1 MYVFIYFCF
10 VSYRPFTGVYTDNKE
25 EGVYKCVVCGD
36 VLFRSDEKFDSGS
49 GWPSFYDVA
58 TKGNVK
64 TNVDVSHGMVRK
76 EVVCANV
83 SFRNM

>member
-1 MYVFIYFCF
+1 M
-10 VSYRPFTGVYTDNKE
+10 YTDNKE

-36 VLFRSDEKFDSGS
+36 VLFRSDEKFDSGC

-64 TNVDVSHGMVRK
+64 TNVDTSHGMVRK
-76 EVVCANV
+76 EVVCGNV
-83 SFRNM
+83 SFIPQSV